1 MRALFALFPAAML
14 LVPLSPAEAAERG
27 LIIRAGEMVS
37 EPFID
42 AAKAGPVTANQP
54 VTILEKRGGWTNVE
68 SGGRKGWVRTLNIRL
83 EAGAR
88 PAGSTGQVA
97 SLRTGSS
104 GRTVTTG
111 VKGLDENDIRNAT
124 PDMAQVAQLSS
135 LAVSP
140 AEAQANAAQSGL
152 HQQQVAYLDKGKAKE
167 KAK

>member
-1 MRALFALFPAAML
+1 MRVFFAFWPAAML
-14 LVPLSPAEAAERG
+14 LVPLSPAGAAEKG
-27 LIIRAGEMVS
+27 LIIRAGDMVA

-42 AAKAGPVTANQP
+42 AAKAGPLAASQP

-68 SGGRKGWVRTLNIRL
+68 AGGRKGWVRTLNIRL
-83 EAGAR
+83 EAAPR
-88 PAGSTGQVA
+88 PAGSTGAVA

-111 VKGLDENDIRNAT
+111 VKGLDENDIRNST

-140 AEAQANAAQSGL
+140 AEARDNAARSNLQE
-152 HQQQVAYLDKGKAKE
+152 QQVAYLDRGKTREKGK
-167 KAK
+167 